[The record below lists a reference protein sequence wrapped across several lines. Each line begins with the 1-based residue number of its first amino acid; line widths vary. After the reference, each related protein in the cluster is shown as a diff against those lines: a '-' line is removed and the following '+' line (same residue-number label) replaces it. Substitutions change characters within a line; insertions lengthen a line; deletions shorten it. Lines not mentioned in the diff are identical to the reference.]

1 MREKGEL
8 REDSRKLIFSGSVE
22 IHVVLCIYQ
31 PVDVL
36 ADTLHV

>member
-8 REDSRKLIFSGSVE
+8 REDSRELFSGSVE